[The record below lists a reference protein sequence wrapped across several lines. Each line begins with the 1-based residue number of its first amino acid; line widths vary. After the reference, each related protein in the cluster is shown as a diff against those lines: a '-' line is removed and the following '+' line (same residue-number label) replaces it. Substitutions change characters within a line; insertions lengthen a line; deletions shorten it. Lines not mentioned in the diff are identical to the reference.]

1 MDRKEFKK
9 EKAYVKPT
17 IEVIRGN
24 IKGQMLASSPAVQ
37 PGGGGGGHIT
47 VEPPKEDDGANGR
60 IDISHAAFLARSV
73 FRKMDE
79 QIKNGQIKATR

>member
-17 IEVIRGN
+17 IEVIREN

-47 VEPPKEDDGANGR
+47 VEPPKEDDDEEISGAKKFTVWSEWE
-60 IDISHAAFLARSV
+60 D
-73 FRKMDE
+73 
-79 QIKNGQIKATR
+79 

>member
-17 IEVIRGN
+17 IEVIREN
-24 IKGQMLASSPAVQ
+24 IKGQMLAGSPGVQ

-47 VEPPKEDDGANGR
+47 VEPPKEDDDEKISGAKKFNVWSEWE
-60 IDISHAAFLARSV
+60 D
-73 FRKMDE
+73 
-79 QIKNGQIKATR
+79 

>member
-17 IEVIRGN
+17 IEVIREN

-37 PGGGGGGHIT
+37 PGGGGGGSIS
-47 VEPPKEDDGANGR
+47 VEPPKEDDDEEISGAKKFNVWSEWE
-60 IDISHAAFLARSV
+60 D
-73 FRKMDE
+73 
-79 QIKNGQIKATR
+79 

>member
-17 IEVIRGN
+17 IEVIREN

-37 PGGGGGGHIT
+37 PGGGGGGSIS
-47 VEPPKEDDGANGR
+47 VEPPEEEDDEEISGAKKFNVWSEWE
-60 IDISHAAFLARSV
+60 D
-73 FRKMDE
+73 
-79 QIKNGQIKATR
+79 

>member
-9 EKAYVKPT
+9 EKAYVKPA
-17 IEVIRGN
+17 IEVIRVN

-47 VEPPKEDDGANGR
+47 VEPPKEDDDEEISGAKKFNVWSEWE
-60 IDISHAAFLARSV
+60 D
-73 FRKMDE
+73 
-79 QIKNGQIKATR
+79 

>member
-17 IEVIRGN
+17 IEVIRVN

-47 VEPPKEDDGANGR
+47 VETPEEDNDEEISGAKKFNVWSEWE
-60 IDISHAAFLARSV
+60 D
-73 FRKMDE
+73 
-79 QIKNGQIKATR
+79 

>member
-1 MDRKEFKK
+1 MDKKEFKK

-17 IEVIRGN
+17 IEVIREN

-47 VEPPKEDDGANGR
+47 VEPPKEDEDEE
-60 IDISHAAFLARSV
+60 ISSAKKFNLWSEWE
-73 FRKMDE
+73 D
-79 QIKNGQIKATR
+79 

>member
-47 VEPPKEDDGANGR
+47 VEPPKVDDDEEISGAKKFNVWSEWED
-60 IDISHAAFLARSV
+60 
-73 FRKMDE
+73 
-79 QIKNGQIKATR
+79 

>member
-17 IEVIRGN
+17 IEVIREN

-47 VEPPKEDDGANGR
+47 VEPPKEDDDEEISGAKKFNVWSEWE
-60 IDISHAAFLARSV
+60 D
-73 FRKMDE
+73 
-79 QIKNGQIKATR
+79 

>member
-17 IEVIRGN
+17 IEVVRVN
-24 IKGQMLASSPAVQ
+24 IEGQMLAGSPAVQ

-47 VEPPKEDDGANGR
+47 VEPPKEDEDEEISGAKKFNLWSEWE
-60 IDISHAAFLARSV
+60 D
-73 FRKMDE
+73 
-79 QIKNGQIKATR
+79 

>member
-17 IEVIRGN
+17 IEVIREN

-47 VEPPKEDDGANGR
+47 IEPPKEDDDEEISGAKKFNVWSEWE
-60 IDISHAAFLARSV
+60 D
-73 FRKMDE
+73 
-79 QIKNGQIKATR
+79 

>member
-17 IEVIRGN
+17 IKVIRVN

-47 VEPPKEDDGANGR
+47 VEPPKEDDDEEISGAKKFNVWSEWE
-60 IDISHAAFLARSV
+60 D
-73 FRKMDE
+73 
-79 QIKNGQIKATR
+79 

>member
-17 IEVIRGN
+17 IEVIREN

-47 VEPPKEDDGANGR
+47 VEPPKKDDDEEISGAKKFNVWSEWED
-60 IDISHAAFLARSV
+60 
-73 FRKMDE
+73 
-79 QIKNGQIKATR
+79 

>member
-17 IEVIRGN
+17 IEVIREN

-47 VEPPKEDDGANGR
+47 IEPPKEDDDEEISGAKKFN
-60 IDISHAAFLARSV
+60 V
-73 FRKMDE
+73 
-79 QIKNGQIKATR
+79 